1 MDYVFDK
8 QPRGRWIVVRFEGP
22 VTLEGLRDLAA
33 DLREQSLYAPD
44 LPRLFDWN
52 AAMLADLEPTD
63 AVPLLLDAQ
72 PGAASGQE
80 PRGIIAHVCADPL
93 KRILL
98 KYWVAAAGSRYGLDT
113 ELFLS
118 LDQAHAWLELRA
130 PRLSRS
136 A

>member
-1 MDYVFDK
+1 MDYVLDK
-8 QPRGRWIVVRFEGP
+8 EARGRWIVVRFRGP

-33 DLREQSLYAPD
+33 DLREQSLFAPD
-44 LPRLFDWN
+44 QPRLFDWN

-63 AVPLLLDAQ
+63 AVPLLLDTQ
-72 PGAASGQE
+72 PGAAGGPE
-80 PRGIIAHVCADPL
+80 PHGIIAHVCADPL

-118 LDQAHAWLELRA
+118 LDQAHAWLELRTSQ
-130 PRLSRS
+130 LSRS

>member
-1 MDYVFDK
+1 MDYVLEK
-8 QPRGRWIVVRFEGP
+8 ESRGRWIIVRFRGP
-22 VTLEGLRDLAA
+22 VTLLGLRDLAA
-33 DLREQSLYAPD
+33 DLREQSFFAPG

-52 AAMLADLEPTD
+52 GAMLADLEPTD
-63 AVPLLLDAQ
+63 AVPLLLDTQ
-72 PGAASGQE
+72 PGASGPPE
-80 PRGIIAHVCADPL
+80 LCGIIAHVCADPL

-118 LDQAHAWLELRA
+118 PGQARAWLELRTSQM
-130 PRLSRS
+130 SRS